1 MNNYNESYNKNVNIA
16 ISRKL
21 RYKQFMSTKEKA
33 NGFNIGEIIQ
43 ELDAWRKQR
52 DQDNYQSFNQERLDH
67 LLPAGEYATID
78 ELRDAYGRYLESE
91 KKTLIL
97 NNVNRIDTKEDLHAY
112 IKKELNHQNKI
123 NNIRFYRG
131 HYKAKW
137 NCQSTLLRAFHDFY
151 KPQKPTTACIDIKY
165 LHDFRAKHHLLWKN
179 LLTGKDIEETFLE
192 TFQDMEGILNVRGM
206 ADKYHDAAEKYA
218 NYLKGQGTINAAK
231 RELAAQHYGLP
242 TSLIDFTSCLC
253 VALFFAVENKEK
265 QEGEE
270 GINGYLSI
278 IHFDTEDKVANIEIA
293 RGVSLDLRESEIQS
307 KDSIPL
313 YRENR
318 AEWDMVDDSTELDEC
333 IGMHYIAPA
342 RWRSVENDRLI
353 KQRGILLCMSKNYH
367 CSVEQVC
374 KYGARPSV
382 PTLKCTLINKSLIP
396 EIKAFLL
403 KNGVTEEKLGLA

>member
-1 MNNYNESYNKNVNIA
+1 MISIQGIENIKSHLAAEIKRDDRDNYENYNQEFLD
-16 ISRKL
+16 IS
-21 RYKQFMSTKEKA
+21 
-33 NGFNIGEIIQ
+33 
-43 ELDAWRKQR
+43 
-52 DQDNYQSFNQERLDH
+52 
-67 LLPAGEYATID
+67 LPEGEYANID
-78 ELRDAYGRYLESE
+78 ELREAYGRYLVEQ
-91 KKTLIL
+91 KTTLNL
-97 NNVNRIDTKEDLHAY
+97 NNVNIIDTKEGLYAY
-112 IKKELNHQNKI
+112 IKEELAHQNGI

-131 HYKAKW
+131 HYEAKW

-151 KPQKPTTACIDIKY
+151 KPQKSTTVCIDIKH

-218 NYLKGQGTINAAK
+218 NYLKEQGTINAAK

-278 IHFDTEDKVANIEIA
+278 IHFDTEDKVENIEIA

-307 KDSIPL
+307 KDYIPL

-318 AEWDMVDDSTELDEC
+318 AEWDMEDDSTEFDEC

-374 KYGARPSV
+374 KYGSRLFV
-382 PTLKCTLINKSLIP
+382 PTLNCTLINKSLIP
-396 EIKAFLL
+396 DIQAFLG
-403 KNGVTEEKLGLA
+403 KRVTGEKLGLA

>member
-1 MNNYNESYNKNVNIA
+1 MISIQDIENIKSHLAAKIKRDDRDNYENYNQEFLD
-16 ISRKL
+16 IS
-21 RYKQFMSTKEKA
+21 
-33 NGFNIGEIIQ
+33 
-43 ELDAWRKQR
+43 
-52 DQDNYQSFNQERLDH
+52 
-67 LLPAGEYATID
+67 LPEGEYANID
-78 ELRDAYGRYLESE
+78 ELREAYGRYLV
-91 KKTLIL
+91 KQKTTLNL
-97 NNVNRIDTKEDLHAY
+97 NNVNIIDTKEGLHAY
-112 IKKELNHQNKI
+112 IKEELAHQNGI

-179 LLTGKDIEETFLE
+179 LLTGKDTKETFLE
-192 TFQDMEGILNVRGM
+192 TFRDMEGIINVRGM
-206 ADKYHDAAEKYA
+206 ADEYHDAAEEYA
-218 NYLKGQGTINAAK
+218 NYLKGQGTTNAAK

-242 TSLIDFTSCLC
+242 TSLIDFTSSLC
-253 VALFFAVENKEK
+253 VALFFAANNKEK
-265 QEGEE
+265 QGNEE
-270 GINGYLSI
+270 GIDAYLSI
-278 IHFDTEDKVANIEIA
+278 IHFDTEDKVTNIEMD
-293 RGVSLDLRESEIQS
+293 RGVSLDLRGSEIQS
-307 KDSIPL
+307 KDHIPL

-318 AEWDMVDDSTELDEC
+318 AEWDMTDDSTELDEC
-333 IGMHYIAPA
+333 IGMRYIAPA
-342 RWRSVENDRLI
+342 QWRSVENDRLI